1 MNTPFREQEMLRRIR
16 FSLLFGI
23 ISVMTSVLFESNY
36 NFSNAAAVIYLKPE
50 REIIVRNNEVRM
62 SDLFF
67 NITPNDDR
75 IVASAPRVG
84 SKLMFRFRDLA
95 TFIRQSKLSWQ
106 PRSNRSSRIV
116 TRASRQLH
124 PDIIQD
130 LLKKELSSRILNYE
144 VEIELFNAKK
154 RILVPD
160 GEQIQPTITELHHD
174 DRSRLFK
181 ANLLILSKNTEQ
193 TKISLT
199 GRTHPL
205 IAMPVLNT
213 HLSSGDIIKPSHIK
227 WKNIRAKRTN
237 YNTISSVKELV
248 DKVARRPLI
257 AGRIIRLSDVES
269 LKLVN
274 KGDFVTVQL
283 RNATMSLST
292 RGISLES
299 GSKNDII
306 RIKNPRSKKI
316 IEAKVI
322 APNLTIIQMPQ
333 SIIAN

>member
-1 MNTPFREQEMLRRIR
+1 MNGPFREQEMLRRIKL
-16 FSLLFGI
+16 SLLFGI
-23 ISVMTSVLFESNY
+23 ISVATLVLNY
-36 NFSNAAAVIYLKPE
+36 NFSNAAAVVYLKPE
-50 REIIVRNNEVRM
+50 REIIVRKNEVRM

-67 NITPNDDR
+67 NVAPNDDQV
-75 IVASAPRVG
+75 VASAPRIG
-84 SKLMFRFRDLA
+84 SKLMFRFRDLE
-95 TFIRQSKLSWQ
+95 TFIKKSKLSWQ
-106 PRSNRSSRIV
+106 PRSNRGSRII

-124 PDIIQD
+124 PDIIHD
-130 LLKKELSSRILNYE
+130 LLAKELSSRILNYE

-160 GEQIQPTITELHHD
+160 GEQIQPTITELHYD

-181 ANLLILSKNTEQ
+181 ASLLILSKNTEQ

-213 HLSSGDIIKPSHIK
+213 HLSSGDIIKPFHIT
-227 WKNIRAKRTN
+227 WKNIRVKRTN
-237 YNTISSVKELV
+237 YNTISSVKELI
-248 DKVARRPLI
+248 DKVARRPLL

-292 RGISLES
+292 RGISIES
-299 GSKNDII
+299 GSRNDII

-333 SIIAN
+333 NIISN

>member
-1 MNTPFREQEMLRRIR
+1 MLKRIK

-23 ISVMTSVLFESNY
+23 ISVMILMLFESNY
-36 NFSNAAAVIYLKPE
+36 NFSNAAAAVYLKQE
-50 REIIVRNNEVRM
+50 REIIVRNSDVRM

-67 NITPNDDR
+67 NVDPSDDR
-75 IVASAPRVG
+75 VVASAPRVG
-84 SKLMFRFRDLA
+84 SKLMFRFRDLE
-95 TFIRQSKLSWQ
+95 TFIKKSKLLWH
-106 PRSNRSSRIV
+106 PRSNRASRIV

-124 PDIIQD
+124 PNVIHD
-130 LLKKELSSRILNYE
+130 LLEKELSSRILNYE
-144 VEIELFNAKK
+144 VEIELFNSKK

-160 GEQIQPTITELHHD
+160 GEQIQPTITELQYD
-174 DRSRLFK
+174 DRSRVFK
-181 ANLLILSKNTEQ
+181 ASLLILSRNTEQ

-213 HLSSGDIIKPSHIK
+213 HLGSGDIVKPSHIT
-227 WKNIRAKRTN
+227 WKNVRVKRTS

-292 RGISLES
+292 RGISIES
-299 GSKNDII
+299 GNDII

-322 APNLTIIQMPQ
+322 APNLTIIQMPHN
-333 SIIAN
+333 IITN

>member
-1 MNTPFREQEMLRRIR
+1 MLRKIR
-16 FSLLFGI
+16 FSLLFVI
-23 ISVMTSVLFESNY
+23 ISVMALVLFESNY
-36 NFSNAAAVIYLKPE
+36 NVSNAAAVVYLKPE

-67 NITPNDDR
+67 NVSPNDDR
-75 IVASAPRVG
+75 IVAAAPRVG
-84 SKLMFRFRDLA
+84 AKLMFRFRDLE
-95 TFIRQSKLSWQ
+95 TFIRKSNLSWQ
-106 PRSNRSSRIV
+106 PRSNRGSRII

-124 PDIIQD
+124 PDIIHD
-130 LLKKELSSRILNYE
+130 LLEKELSSRIFNYE
-144 VEIELFNAKK
+144 VEVELFNRKK

-160 GEQIQPTITELHHD
+160 EEPIQPTITELHYD

-181 ANLLILSKNTEQ
+181 ASLLILSNNTEQ
-193 TKISLT
+193 TKIGIT
-199 GRTHPL
+199 GRAHPL

-213 HLSSGDIIKPSHIK
+213 HLSPGDIIKPPHIT
-227 WKNIRAKRTN
+227 WKNIRVKRTN
-237 YNTISSVKELV
+237 YNTISSAKELV

-292 RGISLES
+292 RGISTES

-306 RIKNPRSKKI
+306 RIKNPRSNKI

-333 SIIAN
+333 NIVPN

>member
-1 MNTPFREQEMLRRIR
+1 MLRKIR
-16 FSLLFGI
+16 FSLLFVI
-23 ISVMTSVLFESNY
+23 ISVMALVLFESNY
-36 NFSNAAAVIYLKPE
+36 NVSNAAAVVYLKPE

-67 NITPNDDR
+67 NVSPNDDR
-75 IVASAPRVG
+75 IVAAAPRVG
-84 SKLMFRFRDLA
+84 AKLMFRFRDLE
-95 TFIRQSKLSWQ
+95 TFIRKSNLSWQ
-106 PRSNRSSRIV
+106 PRSNRGSRII

-124 PDIIQD
+124 PDIIHD
-130 LLKKELSSRILNYE
+130 LLEKELSSRIFNYE
-144 VEIELFNAKK
+144 VEVELFNRKK

-160 GEQIQPTITELHHD
+160 EEPIQPTITDLHYD

-181 ANLLILSKNTEQ
+181 ASLLILSNNTEQ
-193 TKISLT
+193 TKIGIT
-199 GRTHPL
+199 GRAHPL

-213 HLSSGDIIKPSHIK
+213 HLSPGDIIKPPHIT
-227 WKNIRAKRTN
+227 WKNIRVKRTN
-237 YNTISSVKELV
+237 YNTISSAKELV

-292 RGISLES
+292 RGISTES

-306 RIKNPRSKKI
+306 RIKNPRSNKI

-333 SIIAN
+333 NIVPN

>member
-1 MNTPFREQEMLRRIR
+1 MAL
-16 FSLLFGI
+16 
-23 ISVMTSVLFESNY
+23 VLFESNY
-36 NFSNAAAVIYLKPE
+36 NVSNAAAVVYLKPE

-67 NITPNDDR
+67 NVSPNDDR
-75 IVASAPRVG
+75 IVAAAPRVG
-84 SKLMFRFRDLA
+84 AKLMFRFRDLE
-95 TFIRQSKLSWQ
+95 TFIRKSNLSWQ
-106 PRSNRSSRIV
+106 PRSNRGSRII

-124 PDIIQD
+124 PDIIHD
-130 LLKKELSSRILNYE
+130 LLEKELSSRIFNYE
-144 VEIELFNAKK
+144 VEVELFNRKK

-160 GEQIQPTITELHHD
+160 EEPIQPTITELHYD

-181 ANLLILSKNTEQ
+181 ASLLILSNNTEQ
-193 TKISLT
+193 TKIGIT
-199 GRTHPL
+199 GRAHPL

-213 HLSSGDIIKPSHIK
+213 HLSPGDIIKPPHIT
-227 WKNIRAKRTN
+227 WKNIRVKRTN
-237 YNTISSVKELV
+237 YNTISSAKELV

-292 RGISLES
+292 RGISTES

-306 RIKNPRSKKI
+306 RIKNPRSNKI

-333 SIIAN
+333 NIVPN

>member
-1 MNTPFREQEMLRRIR
+1 MLKRIK

-23 ISVMTSVLFESNY
+23 ISVMTLMLFESNY
-36 NFSNAAAVIYLKPE
+36 NFSNAAAAVYLKQE
-50 REIIVRNNEVRM
+50 REIIVRNSDVRM

-67 NITPNDDR
+67 NVAPSDDR
-75 IVASAPRVG
+75 VVASAPRVG
-84 SKLMFRFRDLA
+84 SKLMFRFRDLE
-95 TFIRQSKLSWQ
+95 TFIKKSKLLWH
-106 PRSNRSSRIV
+106 PRSNRDTRIV

-124 PDIIQD
+124 PNVIHD
-130 LLKKELSSRILNYE
+130 LLEKELSSRILNYE
-144 VEIELFNAKK
+144 VEIELFNSKK

-160 GEQIQPTITELHHD
+160 GEQIQPIITELNYD

-181 ANLLILSKNTEQ
+181 ASLLILSKDTEH

-199 GRTHPL
+199 GRIHPL

-213 HLSSGDIIKPSHIK
+213 HLSSGDIIKPSHIT
-227 WKNIRAKRTN
+227 WKNIRVKRTN

-257 AGRIIRLSDVES
+257 AGRMIRSSDVES
-269 LKLVN
+269 LKLVD
-274 KGDFVTVQL
+274 KGDFVTIQL

-292 RGISLES
+292 RGISIES
-299 GSKNDII
+299 GSRNDVI
-306 RIKNPRSKKI
+306 RIRNPRSKKI

-333 SIIAN
+333 KMISN

>member
-1 MNTPFREQEMLRRIR
+1 MLRRIR

-23 ISVMTSVLFESNY
+23 ISVMTLVLFESNY
-36 NFSNAAAVIYLKPE
+36 NFSNAAAVVYLKPE

-67 NITPNDDR
+67 NIAPNDDR

-84 SKLMFRFRDLA
+84 SKLMFRFRDLE

-116 TRASRQLH
+116 TRATRQLH

-130 LLKKELSSRILNYE
+130 LLEKELSSRILNYE
-144 VEIELFNAKK
+144 VEIELFNTKK

-213 HLSSGDIIKPSHIK
+213 HLSSGDIIKPSHIT

-333 SIIAN
+333 SITAN

>member
-1 MNTPFREQEMLRRIR
+1 MNGPFREQEMLRRIKL
-16 FSLLFGI
+16 SLLFGI
-23 ISVMTSVLFESNY
+23 ISVATLVLNY
-36 NFSNAAAVIYLKPE
+36 NSSNAAAVVYLKPE
-50 REIIVRNNEVRM
+50 REIIVRKNEVRM

-67 NITPNDDR
+67 NVAPNDDQV
-75 IVASAPRVG
+75 VASAPRIG
-84 SKLMFRFRDLA
+84 SKLMFRFRDLE
-95 TFIRQSKLSWQ
+95 TFIKKSKLSWQ
-106 PRSNRSSRIV
+106 PRSNRGSRII

-124 PDIIQD
+124 PDIIHD
-130 LLKKELSSRILNYE
+130 LLVKELSSRVLNYE

-160 GEQIQPTITELHHD
+160 GEQIQPTITELHYD

-181 ANLLILSKNTEQ
+181 ASLLILSKNTEQ

-213 HLSSGDIIKPSHIK
+213 HLSSGDIIKPFHIT
-227 WKNIRAKRTN
+227 WKNIRVKRTN

-306 RIKNPRSKKI
+306 QIKNPRSKKI

>member
-1 MNTPFREQEMLRRIR
+1 MNTPFREQEMLRKIR
-16 FSLLFGI
+16 FSLLFVI
-23 ISVMTSVLFESNY
+23 ISVMALVLFESNY
-36 NFSNAAAVIYLKPE
+36 NVSNAAAVVYLKPE

-67 NITPNDDR
+67 NVSPNDDR
-75 IVASAPRVG
+75 IVAAAPRVG
-84 SKLMFRFRDLA
+84 AKLMFRFRDLE
-95 TFIRQSKLSWQ
+95 TFIRKSNLSWQ
-106 PRSNRSSRIV
+106 PRSNRGSRII

-124 PDIIQD
+124 PDIIHD
-130 LLKKELSSRILNYE
+130 LLEKELSSRIFNYE
-144 VEIELFNAKK
+144 VEVELFNRKK

-160 GEQIQPTITELHHD
+160 EEPIQPTITELHYD

-181 ANLLILSKNTEQ
+181 ASLLILSNNTEQ
-193 TKISLT
+193 TKIGIT
-199 GRTHPL
+199 GRAHPL

-213 HLSSGDIIKPSHIK
+213 HLSPGDIIKPPHIT
-227 WKNIRAKRTN
+227 WKNIRVKRTN
-237 YNTISSVKELV
+237 YNTISSAKELV

-292 RGISLES
+292 RGISTES

-306 RIKNPRSKKI
+306 RIKNPRSNKI

-333 SIIAN
+333 NIVPN

>member
-1 MNTPFREQEMLRRIR
+1 MNGPFREQEMLRRIKL
-16 FSLLFGI
+16 SLVFGI
-23 ISVMTSVLFESNY
+23 ISVATLVLNY
-36 NFSNAAAVIYLKPE
+36 NFSNAAAVVYLKPE

-67 NITPNDDR
+67 NVAPNDDQV
-75 IVASAPRVG
+75 VASAPRIG
-84 SKLMFRFRDLA
+84 SKLMFRFRDLE
-95 TFIRQSKLSWQ
+95 TFIKKSKLSWQ
-106 PRSNRSSRIV
+106 PRSNRGSRII

-124 PDIIQD
+124 PDIIHD
-130 LLKKELSSRILNYE
+130 LLVKELSSRVLNYE

-160 GEQIQPTITELHHD
+160 GEQIQPTITELHYD

-181 ANLLILSKNTEQ
+181 ASLLILSKNTEQ
-193 TKISLT
+193 TTISLT

-213 HLSSGDIIKPSHIK
+213 HLSSGDIIKPSHIT

-306 RIKNPRSKKI
+306 QIKNPRSKKI

-333 SIIAN
+333 NIIPN